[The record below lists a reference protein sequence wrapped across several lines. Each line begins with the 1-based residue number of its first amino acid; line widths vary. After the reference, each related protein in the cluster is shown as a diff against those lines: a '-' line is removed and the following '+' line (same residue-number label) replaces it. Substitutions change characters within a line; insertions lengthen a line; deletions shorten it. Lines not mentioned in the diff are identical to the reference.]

1 MSETRKSIE
10 SALKD
15 FATRPLREAAT
26 ALLSTL
32 GYESSR
38 VLQFDSLEELP
49 KTVSLEEIK
58 GGVKSFCGLFQLTSD
73 EVRSGGQ
80 TKLFN
85 AGRFENTIVESYV
98 FVALELNKT
107 EHTRTELAKITR
119 ALNKSFSI
127 PVFVIFKH
135 GNTISLSVTRRRL
148 NKRDEGKDVLEK
160 VTIIKDIAQNPH
172 RAHLDILED
181 LHLPSLLAG
190 KVITEFVQLE
200 QMWAKV
206 LDIEELNKKFYKE
219 LSGWFYWAF
228 DHANIS
234 FPNEKTAKTDKERGE
249 IRQINLIRLITRLI
263 FTWFLKEKNLVP
275 EELFEDKKLPG
286 ILKDFDKL
294 EGTNSNYYQSILQ
307 NLFFATLNTEMG
319 KDDKGTNH
327 RRFKD
332 DTQTRNNAGYMVHN
346 LYRYQGSF
354 TDPSQAVQLFGS
366 VPFLN
371 GGLFECLDRE
381 KNTETFEKE
390 LRIDGFS
397 DKLEKRAVVPNA
409 LFFAENQN
417 ADLSKHLGTKF
428 KNAKVRGILEILNGY
443 KFTVTEN
450 TPIEEEVA
458 LDPELLGKVF
468 ENLLAAYN
476 PETEETARKQT
487 GSFYTPRDVVD
498 FMVDESLIAYLHHAL
513 TGGQATMPEGAFY
526 GQEVVVNGVNAGE
539 QAPMLMPEN
548 DPNHLLTPNVQ
559 AGDKDPLEERLRRL
573 FSYSTEYKSE
583 FSSEQKSELIHAID
597 TAKILDPACG
607 SGAFPMGVLQKLV
620 FVLGRLDTGN
630 QLLLTQQRAKLE
642 AEIKA
647 DPEIKTIRADLETIR
662 NIKLESIKNV
672 AEQEATRKL
681 RERLREIERPFDTS
695 ITYPDYVRKLVLIE
709 NCIYGVDIQPIAV
722 QIAKLR
728 CFISLVI
735 DQKVDDNKDNR
746 GILPLP
752 NLETKFVAANSLM
765 PLGDQMPLLPP
776 EVSELENQLEII
788 RSEHFRAKN
797 FRSKKALRNKDAQTR
812 QAIAK
817 LLEGSGYAKASA
829 QRMAAFD
836 PYNQNSSAP
845 FFDPHWMFGNT
856 GFDVVI
862 GNPPYVR
869 HEKIK
874 DQKPALL
881 QAYGKGFFS
890 GTSDLYVYFFK
901 RGLEVL
907 NAGGVLSYICSNK
920 YFRSGYGENLRKH
933 LLEKTRLRQIID
945 FGDAPVFT
953 AIAYPSILVAQNQKP
968 NKQDTMRVLSWNQAD
983 DINNFREIVETQ
995 SFTMPQSSLKLDSW
1009 RIERGDVLQLLE
1021 KLKAAGTP
1029 LGEYVGGRFYYGIKT
1044 GFNEAFVV
1052 DKTTRDDLIKQHPSS
1067 KEILKPFLRGRDVK
1081 RWKVNNPELW
1091 LLFIPWHFPLHNDP
1105 SIVGASEKA
1114 EKAFQKQYP
1123 AIYKHLLKFKSEL
1136 ENRNQAETG
1145 IYYEWYALQR
1155 AAATY
1160 WKEFE
1165 TTKIIY
1171 PDIYAH
1177 QSFAWDTE
1185 KFYSTNTNYFI
1196 PTTEKWLTGLLN
1208 SRPVEWFY
1216 GLTSNSIQGGFLR
1229 AFSDYM
1235 KLIPIPKP
1243 SSTTEKIITNLVNG
1257 ILLLT
1262 SLGNQHADMVAY
1274 LEQLIDALVYE
1285 LYLPDILHA
1294 ANRHPEKII
1303 EVDPPPEHPT
1313 LENLQTYYARVYD
1326 PKHEIRKL
1334 VFYLNEIAEVKII
1347 GGKGLRATPR
1357 LA

>member
-1 MSETRKSIE
+1 MNSIRPQIQI
-10 SALKD
+10 ALSD

-38 VLQFDSLEELP
+38 VLRFDSLEELP
-49 KTVSLEEIK
+49 STVTLEDLKVNI
-58 GGVKSFCGLFQLTSD
+58 KSFCGLFQLTSD
-73 EVRSGGQ
+73 EVRSSGQ
-80 TKLFN
+80 VRLFN
-85 AGRFENTIVESYV
+85 AGRFENSIVQSYV
-98 FVALELNKT
+98 FVALELTKT

-119 ALNKSFSI
+119 ALNKSFKI

-135 GNTISLSVTRRRL
+135 GNTITLSVTRRRL

-160 VTIIKDIAQNPH
+160 VTIIKDIGLREPH
-172 RAHLDILED
+172 PAHLRILED

-190 KVITEFVQLE
+190 KVITEFVELE
-200 QMWAKV
+200 RMWGQK

-219 LSGWFYWAF
+219 LSQWFYWAF
-228 DHANIS
+228 DHANTS
-234 FPNEKTAKTDKERGE
+234 FPNEKTAKTEKERDE

-263 FTWFLKEKNLVP
+263 FTWFLKEKSLVP
-275 EELFEDKKLPG
+275 EELFEPNKLKN
-286 ILKDFDKL
+286 ILKNFEKL
-294 EGTNSNYYQSILQ
+294 EETSSNYYQSILQ

-319 KDDKGTNH
+319 KDDKGANH

-346 LYRYQGSF
+346 LYRYQSSF
-354 TDPSQAVQLFGS
+354 VDSSQAVQLFGS

-381 KNTETFEKE
+381 KNTETNEKE

-397 DKLEKRAVVPNA
+397 DRLEKRAVVPNA
-409 LFFAENQN
+409 LFFSNELN
-417 ADLSKHLGTKF
+417 ADLSKHLGLKF
-428 KNAKVRGILEILNGY
+428 KNTKVRGILEILNGY

-513 TGGQATMPEGAFY
+513 TGGQI
-526 GQEVVVNGVNAGE
+526 VVNGVNAGE

-548 DPNHLLTPNVQ
+548 DPSHLLTPNVQ
-559 AGDKDPLEERLRRL
+559 AGDKDHLEERLRRL

-583 FSSEQKSELIHAID
+583 FSSEQITKLITAID

-620 FVLGRLDTGN
+620 FVLGRLDPN
-630 QLLLTQQRAKLE
+630 NKRWKEQQRERSIGERVL
-642 AEIKA
+642 EIKQDLA
-647 DPEIKTIRADLETIR
+647 TAQKLNDSEIRDQAIKSLEGRLQDIERAFDASTTDFDY
-662 NIKLESIKNV
+662 
-672 AEQEATRKL
+672 ARKL
-681 RERLREIERPFDTS
+681 F
-695 ITYPDYVRKLVLIE
+695 LIE

-735 DQKVDDNKDNR
+735 DQKVDDHKDNR

-765 PLGDQMPLLPP
+765 PLGDQMPLLPK
-776 EVSELENQLEII
+776 EVSDLEDELESI
-788 RSEHFRAKN
+788 RHEHFRAKN
-797 FRSKKALRNKDAQTR
+797 FRLKKALRNKDAQTR

-817 LLEGSGYAKASA
+817 LLEASGYAKASA

-845 FFDPHWMFGNT
+845 FFDPHWMFGST

-881 QAYGKGFFS
+881 LAYGKGFFS
-890 GTSDLYVYFFK
+890 GTADLYVYFFK

-933 LLEKTRLRQIID
+933 LLEKTRIKQIID

-968 NKQDTMRVLSWNQAD
+968 NKFDTMRVLSWNQED

-995 SFTMPQSSLKLDSW
+995 SFIMPQNSLKLDSW
-1009 RIERGDVLQLLE
+1009 RIERDDVLKLLE
-1021 KLKAAGTP
+1021 KIRAAGTP

-1044 GFNEAFVV
+1044 GFNDAFVV
-1052 DKTTRDDLIKQHPSS
+1052 DKATRDDLIKQHPSS
-1067 KEILKPFLRGRDVK
+1067 AEVLKPFLRGRDVK
-1081 RWKVNNPELW
+1081 RWNTEFGEQYLIKLESSENAKH
-1091 LLFIPWHFPLHNDP
+1091 PWSGKPN
-1105 SIVGASEKA
+1105 AEA
-1114 EKAFQKQYP
+1114 EKIFAKTYP
-1123 AIYKHLLKFKSEL
+1123 AIYKHFQQSREALIQRSDQGQFFWEL
-1136 ENRNQAETG
+1136 RSCA
-1145 IYYEWYALQR
+1145 
-1155 AAATY
+1155 Y

-1165 TTKIIY
+1165 TSKIVY

-1177 QSFAWDTE
+1177 QSFAWDT
-1185 KFYSTNTNYFI
+1185 KGYYSANTTYFI

-1208 SRPVEWFY
+1208 SRTVEWFY

-1243 SSTTEKIITNLVNG
+1243 SSITENLITNLVNG
-1257 ILLLT
+1257 ILLPH
-1262 SLGNQHADMVAY
+1262 Q
-1274 LEQLIDALVYE
+1274 QWQ
-1285 LYLPDILHA
+1285 
-1294 ANRHPEKII
+1294 
-1303 EVDPPPEHPT
+1303 PT
-1313 LENLQTYYARVYD
+1313 RG
-1326 PKHEIRKL
+1326 H
-1334 VFYLNEIAEVKII
+1334 
-1347 GGKGLRATPR
+1347 GGVPRATDRCTGVRTLLARHFTRGKPTPR
-1357 LA
+1357 KNY